1 MSKQRQI
8 IFQSPSPFPHDGDA
22 NIKGKVSANSAKI
35 STISSNNM
43 AAKSLVLCNDEDF
56 KDNRSRLHVEGCI
69 SLSTVASAPTGRK
82 GDNTYLYSLN
92 GDLVYNHNN
101 GNSVVLSN
109 AITNLESSGKG
120 NSLVTE
126 DGRKLKSIIFR
137 GGFVTSESDEHIVV
151 SMPNQLL
158 GFSNIGNDGE
168 ELFAGMSGN
177 QGLLKRIHGGNN
189 ISISTTNK
197 SISISY
203 AGRKTIELNTKTP
216 TPQELLTVHSEHVSW
231 DCLGG
236 HSSANIKTSNKN
248 IDILKG
254 FMLYINNIREGSD
267 YYLYI
272 TNDNRKSC
280 KPLSKVKCKYSYSAN
295 LLGGGDVNIDEASN
309 VSLLKGQTMCL
320 HFVSTVNN
328 KESWAFYLSDVK
340 VI

>member
-22 NIKGKVSANSAKI
+22 KIKGKVLADSADVN
-35 STISSNNM
+35 TISSNNI
-43 AAKSLVLCNDEDF
+43 AAKTLVLCSDKDF
-56 KDNRSRLHVEGCI
+56 KDSRSSLHVEGCI
-69 SLSTVASAPTGRK
+69 SLSTVSSAPTGRM

-92 GDLVYNHNN
+92 GDLVYNHKSGQNI
-101 GNSVVLSN
+101 VLSN
-109 AITNLESSGKG
+109 AITALESSGKG
-120 NSLVTE
+120 YSLATQ
-126 DGRKLKSIIFR
+126 DGKKLKSIIFR
-137 GGFVTSESDEHIVV
+137 GGFTTSESDEHIVV
-151 SMPNQLL
+151 SMPDQLL

-203 AGRKTIELNTKTP
+203 SGRKTIELNTKTP
-216 TPQELLTVHSEHVSW
+216 TNQELFTTHSEHVNW

-236 HSSANIKTSNKN
+236 HNNAHIKTSNKN

-254 FMLYINNIREGSD
+254 FVLYINNVREGSD

-272 TNDNRKSC
+272 TNNNRKSC
-280 KPLSKVKCKYSYSAN
+280 KPLSKINCKYSYSAN
-295 LLGGGDVNIDEASN
+295 ILGGGEIDISS
-309 VSLLKGQTMCL
+309 VSDTSLLKGQTMCL
-320 HFVSTVNN
+320 HFISTINN
-328 KESWAFYLSDVK
+328 KEPWSFYLSDVK
-340 VI
+340 II